1 MGGSQSYATTKE
13 FESPQAVAIDWWA
26 YTYCTANFPLARG
39 SVVADS
45 PDRCH
50 DHQQALRIGARCPP
64 DTRMAGP
71 LDAASDAPA
80 LPQGRTATPGEES
93 LPLLVHAAVA
103 HAHFE
108 AIPPSL
114 DGNGRMG
121 RLLITL
127 LLVARDVLPSPLLY
141 LSAYFE
147 ATREACYAHLL
158 AMTEQGAWEEWL
170 TYFLQGVA
178 LQSEDAVRRIELI
191 DELLARWRRELSGSR
206 SRLAERALD
215 LLAENPFWTVGGVA
229 ERLGV
234 AFTTA
239 QRGIDRLEEAGI
251 VARVG
256 EARRNRVYCAEAIL
270 TVLEQPFSLQGA
282 SSATTA

>member
-71 LDAASDAPA
+71 LYAASDAPA
-80 LPQGRTATPGEES
+80 SAGAQG
-93 LPLLVHAAVA
+93 HAGRR
-103 HAHFE
+103 
-108 AIPPSL
+108 IPAAARARRRRPRPFRGDPSIPH
-114 DGNGRMG
+114 GNGRVG

-170 TYFLQGVA
+170 IYFLQGVA
-178 LQSEDAVRRIELI
+178 LQSEDAVRRIEQI

-256 EARRNRVYCAEAIL
+256 EARRNRVHCAEAIL
-270 TVLEQPFSLQGA
+270 TVLEQPLSLRGA

>member
-1 MGGSQSYATTKE
+1 MAR
-13 FESPQAVAIDWWA
+13 AVRQIPVW
-26 YTYCTANFPLARG
+26 PGR
-39 SVVADS
+39 SM
-45 PDRCH
+45 
-50 DHQQALRIGARCPP
+50 PP
-64 DTRMAGP
+64 VT
-71 LDAASDAPA
+71 LL
-80 LPQGRTATPGEES
+80 LPPGRRATPGEES
-93 LPLLVHAAVA
+93 LPPLVHAAVA

-114 DGNGRMG
+114 DGNGRVG

-178 LQSEDAVRRIELI
+178 LQSEDAVRRIEQI

-270 TVLEQPFSLQGA
+270 TVLEQPFSLRGA